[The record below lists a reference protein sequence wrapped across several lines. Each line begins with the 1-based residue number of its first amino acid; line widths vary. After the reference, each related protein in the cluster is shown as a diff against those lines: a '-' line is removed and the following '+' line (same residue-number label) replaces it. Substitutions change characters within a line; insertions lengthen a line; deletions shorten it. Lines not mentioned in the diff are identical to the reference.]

1 MRIEDVGALGQ
12 QGADLPVPSFDELES
27 PGPRVHDRSLDTRFP
42 AAYARSVVA
51 ALAVLTLL
59 PNLVELPPASVQ
71 VQHAGGRDIL
81 RFTSTA
87 ANAGPG
93 ALVVVSTRRSVGA
106 PFATSQLIGRAR
118 LRVPLDLR
126 YRRSGG
132 HDHFH
137 LARFERYELR
147 DGAGKVLLSDRK
159 VGFCLGD
166 RLALPGAVARRPR
179 FTGGC
184 GRGDPGALR
193 ILQGISPGYADPYD
207 AELDGQSLDVTG
219 LPAGEY
225 VLVNEVNPDRLLR
238 ETRYD
243 DDAAAV
249 RFRLTTPAR
258 AGGSRLRHR
267 ARHVS
272 YRQLYGLTI

>member
-1 MRIEDVGALGQ
+1 M
-12 QGADLPVPSFDELES
+12 
-27 PGPRVHDRSLDTRFP
+27 
-42 AAYARSVVA
+42 VA
-51 ALAVLTLL
+51 ALVALSLL

-81 RFTSTA
+81 RFSSTA

-93 ALVVVSTRRSVGA
+93 ALVVLSTRRGASA
-106 PFATSQLIGRAR
+106 PFATSQLVDSAR
-118 LRVPLDLR
+118 VALPLELR

-137 LARFERYELR
+137 LAGFERYELR
-147 DGAGKVLLSDRK
+147 DRNGKVLVSDRK

-166 RLALPGAVARRPR
+166 RMALRGAAARPR
-179 FTGGC
+179 FTGSC
-184 GRGDPGALR
+184 ARGDPGALR
-193 ILQGISPGYADPYD
+193 VLQGISPGYADPYD

-243 DDAAAV
+243 DDAASV
-249 RFRLTTPAR
+249 RFRLTRPPAP
-258 AGGSRLRHR
+258 AGLAFVTVLATCRSDSCPR
-267 ARHVS
+267 
-272 YRQLYGLTI
+272 